1 MKAESGTKMGK
12 REDLIVEI
20 LHSELEP
27 EFRVYF
33 VSEGTGESGRD
44 PRGHVTLETL
54 KDHC

>member
-1 MKAESGTKMGK
+1 MGK